1 MELMWLAARSP
12 RKRWARRVRALRKRG
27 SQTRANAEGA
37 GLQKGRA
44 IHSER
49 GLNARGVCSRVVV
62 VNVAEV
68 DRRRRTQRSVRSRI
82 SPDLRSVR
90 GRGSRPQPASGRESA
105 ARRLRAKGRRGPG
118 RSGNPSRDRT
128 RDWFRLA
135 QERGRLLS
143 IEGTSDCSGWPHLH
157 GAAGWRS
164 LGDPNK
170 PRSCESAATVNGEAT
185 GVSEARLVRECVEE
199 ARHATTQA
207 ARRSGSGVV
216 KRQVPQ
222 SPGSG
227 CKPTAQGRS
236 ESFEEMLGADEARV
250 LVVEAVGSR
259 SRSVR
264 IGVDLRG
271 ASQGKP

>member
-164 LGDPNK
+164 LGDP
-170 PRSCESAATVNGEAT
+170 T
-185 GVSEARLVRECVEE
+185 LVRKRSDGEWGGDRGVRGSVRPEVRGRRTPRANPDGPPKRIGRRETLDSPVSWVCV
-199 ARHATTQA
+199 
-207 ARRSGSGVV
+207 
-216 KRQVPQ
+216 QVH
-222 SPGSG
+222 
-227 CKPTAQGRS
+227 
-236 ESFEEMLGADEARV
+236 
-250 LVVEAVGSR
+250 GSR
-259 SRSVR
+259 AKRK
-264 IGVDLRG
+264 LRRDAG
-271 ASQGKP
+271 NR

>member
-1 MELMWLAARSP
+1 VARSP
-12 RKRWARRVRALRKRG
+12 LASKEVGSSCAGSSKEGFGDEGKRRERWAP
-27 SQTRANAEGA
+27 
-37 GLQKGRA
+37 KGPGD
-44 IHSER
+44 HSER

-199 ARHATTQA
+199 ARHATTRA